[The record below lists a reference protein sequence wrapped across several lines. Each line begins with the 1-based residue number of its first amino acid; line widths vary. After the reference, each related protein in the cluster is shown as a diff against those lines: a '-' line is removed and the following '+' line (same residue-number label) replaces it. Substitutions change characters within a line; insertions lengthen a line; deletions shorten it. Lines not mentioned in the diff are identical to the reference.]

1 MGRGR
6 VKTPILPENG
16 CAQRDVRRLVRFWPL
31 RMPEKSTKISMAY
44 YSPEFSHNLGR
55 VRPQADAAIR
65 SVCFPHRAVNFAYCL
80 DWEIRGAC

>member
-1 MGRGR
+1 

-44 YSPEFSHNLGR
+44 YSSEFSHNLGR
-55 VRPQADAAIR
+55 EPPLTCASGLDVRDDDLADLR
-65 SVCFPHRAVNFAYCL
+65 KDGR
-80 DWEIRGAC
+80 